1 MIGRKVFDLNGSPH
15 VKNRTCTTPQ
25 EIEKLFHQEGLQTM
39 GPLPPQHARSS
50 AMSEI
55 GQDSAADAGKGSPD
69 FDPFHWPSPLKKNL
83 DVQIF
88 LLMPVI
94 SLSDG

>member
-25 EIEKLFHQEGLQTM
+25 EIEKLFHQ
-39 GPLPPQHARSS
+39 HARSS

-69 FDPFHWPSPLKKNL
+69 FDPFHWSSLLKKNL

-88 LLMPVI
+88 LLMPVL